1 MRYSI
6 YRHSKVAAG
15 CPLIIIII
23 IIILYYAKWQ
33 HIHIIYNNVRR
44 YMNYQIIIKPA
55 ETEIGKN

>member
-23 IIILYYAKWQ
+23 IIIILFYAKWQ
-33 HIHIIYNNVRR
+33 HIHVIYSNVRR
-44 YMNYQIIIKPA
+44 YK
-55 ETEIGKN
+55 GKGPYT